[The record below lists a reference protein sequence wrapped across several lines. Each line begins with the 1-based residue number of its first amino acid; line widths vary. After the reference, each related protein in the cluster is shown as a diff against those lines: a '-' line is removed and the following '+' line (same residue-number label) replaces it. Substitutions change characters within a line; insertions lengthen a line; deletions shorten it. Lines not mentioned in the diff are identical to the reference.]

1 LNLSRRIQCFS
12 DKRLLKHLL
21 KMRVFVSFQETVH
34 SLDVDVRETVRDIKN
49 ALRERFGLNLK
60 NHRNETDQ
68 FVSLVYQGSSLQD
81 SWVYSDLGIPP
92 GSTLVC
98 CVEKQVEPTLIVHC
112 INYDEKIEYKQNFN
126 VWDTLVG
133 TLRGMIQDSAGI
145 PVSAF
150 RLYSESGL
158 ELFDCHPLKVYGVDT
173 GDTVTM
179 EIWRD
184 VADTVHAARDNDI
197 TDTLDSLASFQ
208 DGPHLMRY
216 QLQLGLFTAA
226 HYGYHQLATQLMKCG
241 AKPDEPVG
249 QHPSRDWCRASAH
262 VDHVKTPAHEAAQHG
277 RLKCLQHFLMFNYA
291 VLICKDAHG
300 LTPCNIARRHK
311 QTECFKLLV
320 AEQFRIPSVHPELSI
335 HVYSRVRKW
344 CNRARMRAR
353 VHKDKTAMLLL
364 TNAEVAQKCAV
375 VGQRVEVDGF
385 NGLGKSDRKI
395 KSAPSSLN
403 TSNEKITVDPKSRS
417 ATSRGNLPTSQSNT
431 SKKKIHISSKSHSFS
446 QMQIQ
451 RTKSDVSFQGNSK
464 AYHSNNTFSS
474 NLHDASYMNRKSY
487 YDKSKRQNSNIRQK
501 NPELYGRP
509 KTKSAGHAYS
519 VTGLN
524 ATPGKKE
531 PLTSS
536 FVTPRMSRA
545 DHTTSRDSTRG
556 EHDVPLAGETHRE
569 PTLTELGE
577 SGKRPNS
584 RYIWK
589 SLDDVVTDNQE
600 NRRIPMDK
608 RSQTR
613 TPVND
618 DQRDPV
624 KSNDSPNN
632 SGEISGFT
640 GSTLGNT
647 GEKQD
652 GRPVFSRGKIGECRQ
667 EVTSSINRQS
677 LASITRE
684 AYNTRK
690 VVATLKS
697 GATQSNAEK
706 CLRVASETFRKKSWL
721 GQLQMALVVNT
732 NMCKRRPQA
741 DKVPG
746 GEDKVPDAQDK
757 VPCGEDKVPGGE
769 DKVPGGEDKVPGGE
783 DKVPGGEDNVHGGEG
798 KITGGEDKAPGAED
812 KVPGGEDNVPGGQD
826 NVPDGE
832 DKVPGGE
839 DNVPGAEDKVPGG
852 EDNVPGG
859 QDNVPDG
866 EDKVPG
872 GEDNVPGAE
881 DKVPGGEDNVPG

>member
-1 LNLSRRIQCFS
+1 MGIYAKKNYLLAQIVYLVRLNLSRRIQCFS

-133 TLRGMIQDSAGI
+133 TLRGKIQDSTGI

-262 VDHVKTPAHEAAQHG
+262 VDRVKTPAHEAAQHG

-320 AEQFRIPSVHPELSI
+320 AEQFRIPSVHPELSV

-344 CNRARMRAR
+344 CDRARMRAR

-417 ATSRGNLPTSQSNT
+417 ATSRGNLPTSQFNT
-431 SKKKIHISSKSHSFS
+431 SKKKVHISSKSHSFS
-446 QMQIQ
+446 HGLSHGNIHLSNHRAGLQSCGKTEFNPSSNPLPHKNANHLPNSVSRGIAEFEHLSNHSTEESFSLVQ

-464 AYHSNNTFSS
+464 AYQSNNTFSS
-474 NLHDASYMNRKSY
+474 NLHDASYMNGKSY
-487 YDKSKRQNSNIRQK
+487 CDKSKRQNSNIRQK
-501 NPELYGRP
+501 NPELYRRP
-509 KTKSAGHAYS
+509 KTKSAGRAYS

-556 EHDVPLAGETHRE
+556 VHDVPLAGETHRE

-600 NRRIPMDK
+600 NRRISMDK

-613 TPVND
+613 TPAN

-624 KSNDSPNN
+624 KSNDTPNN

-690 VVATLKS
+690 LVTNLKS
-697 GATQSNAEK
+697 GATCEDSHQASSPVKRRSAESRDLVYQGSVESNAEK

-732 NMCKRRPQA
+732 NMCKRR
-741 DKVPG
+741 
-746 GEDKVPDAQDK
+746 
-757 VPCGEDKVPGGE
+757 
-769 DKVPGGEDKVPGGE
+769 
-783 DKVPGGEDNVHGGEG
+783 
-798 KITGGEDKAPGAED
+798 
-812 KVPGGEDNVPGGQD
+812 
-826 NVPDGE
+826 
-832 DKVPGGE
+832 
-839 DNVPGAEDKVPGG
+839 
-852 EDNVPGG
+852 
-859 QDNVPDG
+859 
-866 EDKVPG
+866 
-872 GEDNVPGAE
+872 
-881 DKVPGGEDNVPG
+881 